1 MPGFRGM
8 RILNA
13 VARDYFG
20 GGVFWIQQECGP
32 HACPAIQ
39 NKVP

>member
-13 VARDYFG
+13 VVRDYFG
-20 GGVFWIQQECGP
+20 GGAFWIQQECGS
-32 HACPAIQ
+32 HMCPAI
-39 NKVP
+39 